1 MTSKTSEQQN
11 QCCLCGKTKEQ
22 VRKLIVG
29 LHGAVCADCIDLCND
44 ILRNDGPERAPKT
57 TANSLLGESM
67 PPRSGVAA
75 AQVAEPK
82 VPKPK
87 EIVAYLDGYVIGQE
101 PAKRALSVAV
111 YNHYK
116 RIRDFVDDDEVELQ
130 KS

>member
-44 ILRNDGPERAPKT
+44 ILRNDGPERAPKAA
-57 TANSLLGESM
+57 ANSLLGEVA
-67 PPRSGVAA
+67 PTRSGAA
-75 AQVAEPK
+75 PQVAETK

-101 PAKRALSVAV
+101 PAKRPLTAA
-111 YNHYK
+111 
-116 RIRDFVDDDEVELQ
+116 
-130 KS
+130 

>member
-44 ILRNDGPERAPKT
+44 ILRNDGPERAPKVA
-57 TANSLLGESM
+57 ANSLLGEGIPS
-67 PPRSGVAA
+67 RAGTA
-75 AQVAEPK
+75 AQVVEPK

-87 EIVAYLDGYVIGQE
+87 EIDSYLDGYVIGQE

-116 RIRDFVDDDEVELQ
+116 RIRDF
-130 KS
+130 